1 MNNKKRVYVIF
12 LWHAFFLAITMSM
25 IDFNTVFPSL
35 ISSLTGSKII
45 FGAIYSVIFGVPL
58 VFNAIFGH
66 YLSSKEYKKKYLL
79 LGINLR
85 ALSFLG
91 MAFFTYKYANQNP
104 ITVVLSLF
112 FWVFLFSF
120 SGGFA
125 GIVYTDLIGKFLK
138 KGERGNLYSFKQF
151 FSSVGFLIGG
161 LIIAFAFNVSN
172 VSYPNNYAL
181 ILFMGFIGLLIA
193 SGAFWYI
200 KEPPS
205 KIEKQESFFVFVKKI
220 PTVLKSDKSFSRFI
234 LVENLTSFSLMILPF
249 YIIYAQEVFD
259 TTLLSFYLFA
269 IIGGSILSNIF
280 WGIISKKF
288 SSKKVVEVCI
298 FLGALIPILSLS
310 IGSLGPYYFSIIFV
324 LVGFIRSGRVVG
336 FDPYLLDIAPEKQRT
351 CYLGIRGTLSL
362 LTMVLPLLGGLF
374 IELIGYSFTFGIVS
388 LVMFIS
394 LLLLKSKNVKKSN
407 VISNRL

>member
-1 MNNKKRVYVIF
+1 MNDKKRVYIIF

-35 ISSLTGSKII
+35 ISSLTDSKII
-45 FGAIYSVIFGVPL
+45 FGAIFSVIFGVPL
-58 VFNAIFGH
+58 VFNVIFGH
-66 YLSSKEYKKKYLL
+66 YLSSKRYKKKYLI

-85 ALSFLG
+85 AFSFLG

-104 ITVVLSLF
+104 TIVVVSLF
-112 FWVFLFSF
+112 LWVFLFSF

-138 KGERGNLYSFKQF
+138 KGERGNLYAFKQF
-151 FSSVGFLIGG
+151 FSSIGFLIGG
-161 LIIAFAFNVSN
+161 LIIAFAFNISN
-172 VSYPNNYAL
+172 IPYPNNYAL
-181 ILFMGFIGLLIA
+181 ILFMGFVGLLIA

-205 KIEKQESFFVFVKKI
+205 KIEKQEPFFVFVKKI
-220 PTVLKSDKSFSRFI
+220 PAILRSDKRFSRFI

-249 YIIYAQEVFD
+249 YIVYAQEIFD
-259 TTLLSFYLFA
+259 TTLLSLYLFA
-269 IIGGSILSNIF
+269 VIGGSIVSNIF

-288 SSKKVVEVCI
+288 SSKKVIEVCI
-298 FLGALIPILSLS
+298 FLGALIPILSLLM
-310 IGSLGPYYFSIIFV
+310 GSLGPYYFSIIFV

-362 LTMVLPLLGGLF
+362 LIIVLPLFGGML

-394 LLLLKSKNVKKSN
+394 LFLLRRSENVEKPNSN
-407 VISNRL
+407 IK

>member
-1 MNNKKRVYVIF
+1 MNDKKRIYIIF

-35 ISSLTGSKII
+35 ISSLTSSKII

-58 VFNAIFGH
+58 IFNVIFGH
-66 YLSSKEYKKKYLL
+66 YLSSKKYKKKYLI

-85 ALSFLG
+85 AFSFLG
-91 MAFFTYKYANQNP
+91 MAFFTYRYASQNP
-104 ITVVLSLF
+104 TIVVLSLF
-112 FWVFLFSF
+112 LWVFLFSF

-125 GIVYTDLIGKFLK
+125 GIIYTDLIGKFLK
-138 KGERGNLYSFKQF
+138 KGERGNLYAFKQF

-181 ILFMGFIGLLIA
+181 ILFMGFVGLLIA

-205 KIEKQESFFVFVKKI
+205 KIEKHEPFFVFVKKI
-220 PTVLKSDKSFSRFI
+220 PAILRSDKNFSRFI

-249 YIIYAQEVFD
+249 YIIYAHEVFD
-259 TTLLSFYLFA
+259 TTILSFYLFA
-269 IIGGSILSNIF
+269 IIGGSIVSNIF

-288 SSKKVVEVCI
+288 SSKKVIEVCI
-298 FLGALIPILSLS
+298 FLGALIPILSLLM
-310 IGSLGPYYFSIIFV
+310 GALGPYYFSIIFV

-362 LTMVLPLLGGLF
+362 LIIVLPLLGGLL
-374 IELIGYSFTFGIVS
+374 IELLGYSFTFCVVS
-388 LVMFIS
+388 MVMFIS
-394 LLLLKSKNVKKSN
+394 LFLLRRSENVEKPNSN
-407 VISNRL
+407 IK

>member
-1 MNNKKRVYVIF
+1 MNSKREIYAIF

-35 ISSLTGSKII
+35 ISSLTSSKII
-45 FGAIYSVIFGVPL
+45 FGAIFSVIFGVPL
-58 VFNAIFGH
+58 VFNVIFGH
-66 YLSSKEYKKKYLL
+66 YLSSKRYKKKYLI

-85 ALSFLG
+85 AFSFLG

-104 ITVVLSLF
+104 MLVVMSLF

-138 KGERGNLYSFKQF
+138 KGERGNLYAFKQF

-161 LIIAFAFNVSN
+161 LIIAFTFNVSN
-172 VSYPNNYAL
+172 VSYPNDYAL

-205 KIEKQESFFVFVKKI
+205 KIEEQESFFVFVKKI
-220 PTVLKSDKSFSRFI
+220 PAVLKSDKRFSRFI

-249 YIIYAQEVFD
+249 YIVYAHEIFD

-269 IIGGSILSNIF
+269 VIGGSIVSNIF

-288 SSKKVVEVCI
+288 SSKKVIEVCI
-298 FLGALIPILSLS
+298 FLGALIPILSLLMS
-310 IGSLGPYYFSIIFV
+310 SLGPYYFSIIFI
-324 LVGFIRSGRVVG
+324 LVGFVRSGRAVG

-362 LTMVLPLLGGLF
+362 LIIALPLLGGML
-374 IELIGYSFTFGIVS
+374 IELIGYSFTFCIVS
-388 LVMFIS
+388 MVMFIS
-394 LLLLKSKNVKKSN
+394 LLLLRKGENIEKLNSN
-407 VISNRL
+407 IK

>member
-1 MNNKKRVYVIF
+1 
-12 LWHAFFLAITMSM
+12 M
-25 IDFNTVFPSL
+25 IEFNTVFPSL

-45 FGAIYSVIFGVPL
+45 FGAIYSIMFGVPL
-58 VFNAIFGH
+58 IFNVMFGH
-66 YLSSKEYKKKYLL
+66 YLSSKKFKKKYLL

-85 ALSFLG
+85 AFSFLG

-104 ITVVLSLF
+104 SMVIMSLF

-138 KGERGNLYSFKQF
+138 KGERGNLYAFKQF

-181 ILFMGFIGLLIA
+181 ILLMGFIGLLIA
-193 SGAFWYI
+193 SGAFWYV

-234 LVENLTSFSLMILPF
+234 LVENLTSFSLMLLPF
-249 YIIYAQEVFD
+249 YIIYAQEIFD

-280 WGIISKKF
+280 WGVISKKF

-298 FLGALIPILSLS
+298 FLGAIIPLLSLL
-310 IGSLGPYYFSIIFV
+310 IVSLGPYYFSIIFV

-362 LTMVLPLLGGLF
+362 LIMILPLLGGLF

-407 VISNRL
+407 LISNRL